1 MVEKT
6 TQFSLA
12 KIRSILFNLPNLFFL
27 LILATFRFPSKYALE
42 MDEKLKSPS
51 VFIAVLVLIEIAF
64 LFNVRKA
71 KNEKTAKGIFSV
83 VFIFLFLWELLVSR
97 LNLFPYVFVPAPENV
112 FYVFIRDTRNILKG
126 FASSMQL
133 LALGMGFALFFA
145 VTLGTIVGWF
155 PAASKIVYPISKAV
169 STVPPL
175 IYTPYVVLI
184 MPTFKIASLI
194 VIFLSIFWGVFMG
207 SINNTLFVEKKIINS
222 AKSLSLSTPT
232 ILFKIIIPF
241 NFPRILNNLPINL
254 ATAIMTLTAAEMLG
268 AESGMGFYVRYA
280 LAFADYTKAIAGI
293 IFIGLVVTI
302 INELINLVKKRL
314 VKWSY

>member
-1 MVEKT
+1 MLTFEMLKQVQHDSVRRTYETASLFPRKELTEVKFMVEKT

-133 LALGMGFALFFA
+133 LALGIIGEY
-145 VTLGTIVGWF
+145 LGQIF
-155 PAASKIVYPISKAV
+155 HESKGRPIYLVDEMNGKRMIYKPQL
-169 STVPPL
+169 VPTERN
-175 IYTPYVVLI
+175 I
-184 MPTFKIASLI
+184 
-194 VIFLSIFWGVFMG
+194 
-207 SINNTLFVEKKIINS
+207 
-222 AKSLSLSTPT
+222 
-232 ILFKIIIPF
+232 
-241 NFPRILNNLPINL
+241 R
-254 ATAIMTLTAAEMLG
+254 
-268 AESGMGFYVRYA
+268 
-280 LAFADYTKAIAGI
+280 D
-293 IFIGLVVTI
+293 
-302 INELINLVKKRL
+302 
-314 VKWSY
+314 